1 MQIARPRCGR
11 TTNYRHTVYTNR
23 INYYNIHRMNKIDTV
38 SNFSC
43 DLEFVHTLLYATD
56 LTKDSY

>member
-1 MQIARPRCGR
+1 
-11 TTNYRHTVYTNR
+11 
-23 INYYNIHRMNKIDTV
+23 MNKIDAV

-56 LTKDSY
+56 LMKDSY